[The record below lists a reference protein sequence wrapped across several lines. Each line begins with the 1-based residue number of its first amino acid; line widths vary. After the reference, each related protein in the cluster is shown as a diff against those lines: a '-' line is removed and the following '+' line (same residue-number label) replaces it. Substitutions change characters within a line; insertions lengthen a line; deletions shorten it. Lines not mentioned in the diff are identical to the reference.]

1 MEKKKFKIAIIGCGA
16 RSVPYAMT
24 LANHEEVELVACADP
39 DINHLRT
46 MLSFTSVKEEDIR
59 IYSDWKDLC
68 DNEKDL
74 DGAVIATPNYLH
86 HQPAAEIMKRGIPLA
101 LEKPLTTTMKDSE
114 FLLDIVREYRPQLLI
129 GFVLRSTPFYHKV
142 REIIDSGRLGRIV
155 SIQADE
161 LVTPGISSVISRS
174 PWRRFTA
181 LSGGTMMEKCSHDM
195 DLINYFAG
203 GRPVAINSFGGSM
216 IFRPNPSLP
225 QECLNCQLKDSCL
238 YYKEPPFSEAAGDA
252 HLQKTLH
259 DEMDRCIY
267 NIDKDVADNQVVSI
281 LYSNGVLANF
291 TLAFNCHGE
300 RAGRNLHI
308 IGTAGRLWGSIDQ
321 NQIGVCDTATGKTQI
336 IDIPVVNSG
345 HNGGDTRHALELL
358 KMMKDRTYRPNQD
371 AYAGYLSNALCIASD
386 ISAAE
391 ARQLHLEYDSN
402 GFIQFV

>member
-1 MEKKKFKIAIIGCGA
+1 
-16 RSVPYAMT
+16 
-24 LANHEEVELVACADP
+24 
-39 DINHLRT
+39 
-46 MLSFTSVKEEDIR
+46 
-59 IYSDWKDLC
+59 
-68 DNEKDL
+68 
-74 DGAVIATPNYLH
+74 
-86 HQPAAEIMKRGIPLA
+86 
-101 LEKPLTTTMKDSE
+101 
-114 FLLDIVREYRPQLLI
+114 
-129 GFVLRSTPFYHKV
+129 
-142 REIIDSGRLGRIV
+142 
-155 SIQADE
+155 
-161 LVTPGISSVISRS
+161 
-174 PWRRFTA
+174 
-181 LSGGTMMEKCSHDM
+181 MEKCSHDM
-195 DLINYFAG
+195 DLINWFAG

-267 NIDKDVADNQVVSI
+267 NIDKDISDNQVVSI
-281 LYSNGVLANF
+281 LYSNGVLVNF

-308 IGTAGRLWGSIDQ
+308 IGTAGRLWGNIDQ
-321 NQIGVCDTATGKTQI
+321 NQIGVCDTATGETEI
-336 IDIPVVNSG
+336 MDIPVVNSG

-391 ARQLHLEYDSN
+391 ARQLRLEYDSN
-402 GFIQFV
+402 GFIQFI